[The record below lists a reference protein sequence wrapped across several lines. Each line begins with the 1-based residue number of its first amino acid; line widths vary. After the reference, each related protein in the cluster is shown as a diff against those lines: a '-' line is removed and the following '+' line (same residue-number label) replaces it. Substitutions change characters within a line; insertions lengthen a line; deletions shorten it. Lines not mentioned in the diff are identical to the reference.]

1 MSALVVVLLGTDHHR
16 FDRLVEWADTAAG
29 RLASGARVVVQHGA
43 SRAPRTAEGH
53 PFLRHGQIQSLLHEA
68 RAVVCHGG
76 PGTIMD
82 AQSHGH
88 VPLCVPRDPALGE
101 HVDDHQLRFATTVA
115 RAGVIRLAGDEAGFH
130 SVLDGLLSTGPVH
143 GRREVVEA
151 SPLMLSRARLARELD
166 LLEGERPL
174 RRSSVRRTWQSR
186 VAR

>member
-29 RLASGARVVVQHGA
+29 RLAADAHVVIQHGA
-43 SRAPRTAEGH
+43 SRSPRTAEGH
-53 PFLRHGQIQSLLHEA
+53 GFLRHSEIQHLLGAA

-82 AQSHGH
+82 AQTHGH

-115 RAGVIRLAGDEAGFH
+115 RAGVVRLAGDEAGFH

-143 GRREVVEA
+143 GRQEVVEA
-151 SPLMLSRARLARELD
+151 SPLLLSRVRLAQELD
-166 LLEGERPL
+166 QLDGARPL
-174 RRSSVRRTWQSR
+174 RRSSLRRTWKSR
-186 VAR
+186 VTR